1 MIGELEF
8 KPQEVSQAIK
18 IARTI
23 AGLSQEQLARCA
35 GIVGQHRI
43 SHFETESDEAS
54 PLELAEM
61 FNACGFELIY
71 KLRVRDGRE

>member
-8 KPQEVSQAIK
+8 EPWEVSQAIK

-23 AGLSQEQLARCA
+23 AGLSQEQLARLA
-35 GIVGQHRI
+35 SIVGQHRI
-43 SHFETESDEAS
+43 SQFETGNDEAS

-61 FNACGFELIY
+61 FSACGFELIY
-71 KLRVRDGRE
+71 KLRFKNRRE